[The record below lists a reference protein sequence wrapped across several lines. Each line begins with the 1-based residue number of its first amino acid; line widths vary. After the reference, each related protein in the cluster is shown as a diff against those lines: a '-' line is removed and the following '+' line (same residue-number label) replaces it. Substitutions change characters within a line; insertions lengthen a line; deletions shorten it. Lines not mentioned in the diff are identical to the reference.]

1 MVWSGVVLS
10 ALLVTAFARIPTDP
24 RSDVVGS
31 IKPPIYTDWG
41 NWGAAVYCDPGTY
54 VETIRLRYQAP
65 QGSGDDT
72 AVNRVA
78 LTCKYV

>member
-1 MVWSGVVLS
+1 MILSGVVLS
-10 ALLVTAFARIPTDP
+10 ALLVTVSAQVFS

-31 IKPPIYTDWG
+31 IKPPVHT
-41 NWGAAVYCDPGTY
+41 NWGSWGTPIYCNPGTF
-54 VETIRLRYQAP
+54 VETISLRRESP